1 MNNDISE
8 NLQPPPTRNAR
19 PPAVRTAHARTADIL
34 SAQAGGT
41 PAVQTP
47 RTADI
52 LSAQASPTPAAQI
65 TRTADILSAQAGQTR
80 VALARLP
87 AALGSR

>member
-1 MNNDISE
+1 MNNEIPD
-8 NLQPPPTRNAR
+8 NLLPPPTRNAR
-19 PPAVRTAHARTADIL
+19 TPDVRTADIL
-34 SAQAGGT
+34 SAQTG
-41 PAVQTP
+41 
-47 RTADI
+47 
-52 LSAQASPTPAAQI
+52 PTPAAQI